1 MKKILLKLFNKKLYQ
16 EYKESS
22 KKKER
27 NNTYLNKV
35 LPKLDEILS
44 AINSKEEISFLHSG
58 HLGDV
63 IYSLPLI
70 KEISKNK
77 KCNLFIEVG
86 KKIPQNVPNQNHPFG
101 DYFLTKN
108 ASEKLLPLLK
118 NQNFISDVK
127 IYNGERIDI
136 NLNLFREMPINFN
149 IDAVRWYF
157 HLTGI
162 HANLNEPY
170 VSANKHQNFNNNIV
184 IMRSLRRQND
194 LVNYSFLND
203 YKNILFLGLNDE
215 YISLKKNLSN
225 LEHYESKNFLELAEI
240 INSSKVFIGNLSFG
254 FALAEGLKVPR
265 LLESGPDFPLV
276 YPTGAN
282 AFDFYFQKHFESLF
296 LKLYKN

>member
-157 HLTGI
+157 HLTGCFP
-162 HANLNEPY
+162 NLSYKYLEVENHE
-170 VSANKHQNFNNNIV
+170 KFKDHIV
-184 IMRSLRRQND
+184 IMRSLRRQNKFI
-194 LVNYSFLND
+194 NY
-203 YKNILFLGLNDE
+203 
-215 YISLKKNLSN
+215 LSR
-225 LEHYESKNFLELAEI
+225 
-240 INSSKVFIGNLSFG
+240 
-254 FALAEGLKVPR
+254 PR
-265 LLESGPDFPLV
+265 I
-276 YPTGAN
+276 
-282 AFDFYFQKHFESLF
+282 
-296 LKLYKN
+296 